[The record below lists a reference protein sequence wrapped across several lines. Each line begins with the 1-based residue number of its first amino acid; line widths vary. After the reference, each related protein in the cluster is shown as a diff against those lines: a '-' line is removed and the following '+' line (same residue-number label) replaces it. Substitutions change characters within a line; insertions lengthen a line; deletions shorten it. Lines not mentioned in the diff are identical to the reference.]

1 MQQEYQKKMQ
11 LPHQDDMELGQP
23 GRRYEAE
30 SKILKGFSLTLS
42 RRYECFVKVP
52 YLKVHNCTPLLQI
65 ILGPAQSQ
73 SILVSISPLTD
84 DLAGAG
90 LGPENLIF
98 SLNFNQATGHRLM
111 ASNDDECFN
120 NFFLIFSDKKIS

>member
-1 MQQEYQKKMQ
+1 M
-11 LPHQDDMELGQP
+11 
-23 GRRYEAE
+23 
-30 SKILKGFSLTLS
+30 
-42 RRYECFVKVP
+42 KVP
-52 YLKVHNCTPLLQI
+52 YLKVHNYRNKECTPLLQI

-111 ASNDDECFN
+111 APNDDECFN
-120 NFFLIFSDKKIS
+120 NFFLIFSDKVS